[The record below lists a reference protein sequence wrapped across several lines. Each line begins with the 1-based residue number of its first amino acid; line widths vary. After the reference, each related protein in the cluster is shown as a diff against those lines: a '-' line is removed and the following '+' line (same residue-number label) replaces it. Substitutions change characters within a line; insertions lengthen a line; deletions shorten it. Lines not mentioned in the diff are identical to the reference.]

1 MGVTRM
7 PLPMAEAPEQ
17 NGLHTPSL
25 MTVSSGEY
33 ERLADTIVI
42 QPTTEPIEI
51 GEYTK
56 QLSNID
62 YDPLFALNRL

>member
-1 MGVTRM
+1 
-7 PLPMAEAPEQ
+7 
-17 NGLHTPSL
+17 

-62 YDPLFALNRL
+62 YDPLSALNRL